1 MGATLCLWCWACLT
15 ACLPSVVPMA
25 CWSSKY
31 SAGLPP
37 FERTSRLS
45 TRCGFSGVRI
55 VSSGAIHHSK
65 CRMMQACFALVPQ
78 DNAVRSSDLRVFGL
92 LPFAARF
99 LGGFWVFNGSQE
111 ISISTFGH
119 LNVCRQSRRADCGL
133 PYACLR
139 SSAACSFCGVLRVL
153 DGFVLKCP
161 KVETMYLDGVK
172 IPGSVNFGGARSPFC
187 GAPGPFFVVCG
198 VRFVRARHRR
208 ALPAGGAT
216 IIFACGGRRVNIPVG
231 SEEKKTP
238 RRAPCMQIS
247 SQEGERRVCDA
258 SALRSGP
265 PCRT

>member
-1 MGATLCLWCWACLT
+1 MRYSLEAGMGATLCLRCWACLT

-133 PYACLR
+133 PYACFR

-172 IPGSVNFGGARSPFC
+172 IPGSVKFGGARSPFC
-187 GAPGPFFVVCG
+187 GAPGPLLWRTKSVLAAHG
-198 VRFVRARHRR
+198 VAVLCLRGSDDQICLRGTPSKHTRGERKKDAPKG
-208 ALPAGGAT
+208 ALHANK
-216 IIFACGGRRVNIPVG
+216 F
-231 SEEKKTP
+231 P
-238 RRAPCMQIS
+238 RRGAPRL
-247 SQEGERRVCDA
+247 RRQ
-258 SALRSGP
+258 SA
-265 PCRT
+265 